1 MNSTTATTP
10 CTNTSVSQPWR
21 GIFFRGP
28 QMFRRINGKEV
39 PAWNVYQG
47 DDQGRP
53 AGTVYQVTKFER
65 ADKLAHCMAHD
76 RCLELINEAFD
87 VADAA

>member
-1 MNSTTATTP
+1 MNTNTVTTP
-10 CTNTSVSQPWR
+10 HNSNAVQQPWR

-28 QMFRRINGKEV
+28 EPFKRTNGTEV

-53 AGTVYQVTKFER
+53 AGRVYQVTQFER
-65 ADKLAHCMAHD
+65 ADKLAQRMAHD
-76 RCLELINEAFD
+76 RSLELINEAAD
-87 VADAA
+87 VAAAA